1 MADLAGLLSGLL
13 SDEDALS
20 GLFSLLGGSGESTA
34 PPPRPQEQP
43 PDSVQELER
52 AAGIDL
58 NTVIGLQKFLT
69 GLGTDDKNISLLR
82 ALKPHLSP
90 ERAARVDD
98 VIKILQLLDL
108 LPLVQSLGFLGGEQ
122 K

>member
-13 SDEDALS
+13 SDEAALS
-20 GLFSLLGGSGESTA
+20 GLFSLLGGSGESA
-34 PPPRPQEQP
+34 ASSPPQEQP
-43 PDSVQELER
+43 SDSVKELEK

-108 LPLVQSLGFLGGEQ
+108 LPLVQSLGLLGGEQ

>member
-1 MADLAGLLSGLL
+1 MADLAGLISGLL
-13 SDEDALS
+13 SDENTLS
-20 GLFSLLGGSGESTA
+20 GLLSLLGGSGEA
-34 PPPRPQEQP
+34 PAAPSPGREEK
-43 PDSVQELER
+43 PDSVRELEKN
-52 AAGIDL
+52 AGIDL

-90 ERAARVDD
+90 DRAARVDD

>member
-34 PPPRPQEQP
+34 PPPGPQEQP
-43 PDSVQELER
+43 PDSVRELER

-108 LPLVQSLGFLGGEQ
+108 LPLVQSLGLLGGEQ